1 MGQNSSRNPD
11 LPGPFRGVDMLP
23 FALNVLEFSDWETR
37 ASALSTAKQFAEISR
52 LELTY
57 RWYCERLAL
66 QHGLYSS
73 YEMGEVLGWKALF
86 LQLYPLRGL
95 WAPRPEAEHETERAV
110 RRPGDDRFK
119 VNVFVRFRPRGE
131 EDAEDA
137 AQLATVTLPLHQR
150 MALIRMSHGL
160 KTKREV
166 LQVLAK
172 EGSWFGPKWES
183 VREKRGKAHRSP
195 PKLQPKDSSSPSQQS
210 LHAGVQN
217 LDPEYNRLVMV
228 TPDVGMREF
237 TFDGV
242 FPTDVRQ
249 RDVYNKVARRL
260 VMDCMNGFNT
270 TAIMYGQTG
279 SGKTVRPA
287 YADYVYIRCPSHA
300 PSCLTVHHVRTRR
313 ADLPGGGP

>member
-1 MGQNSSRNPD
+1 MGQNSSRTPD

-37 ASALSTAKQFAEISR
+37 AAALSVSKQFAEIGR

-73 YEMGEVLGWKALF
+73 YEMGEVLGWKHLF
-86 LQLYPLRGL
+86 QQLYPLREL
-95 WAPRPEAEHETERAV
+95 WTPRAEEGEDHTSERAV
-110 RRPGDDRFK
+110 RRTGEDRFK

-131 EDAEDA
+131 EEENA
-137 AQLATVTLPLHQR
+137 AQLAAVTLPLHQR

-172 EGSWFGPKWES
+172 EGSWFGPKWEA

-195 PKLQPKDSSSPSQQS
+195 PKLQPKDGSSPSQQS

-242 FPTDVRQ
+242 FPTGVRQ
-249 RDVYNKVARRL
+249 REVYNKVARRL
-260 VMDCMNGFNT
+260 VMECINGFNT

-279 SGKTVRPA
+279 SGKTVRRTHLYAA
-287 YADYVYIRCPSHA
+287 YNTLSLISIVSI
-300 PSCLTVHHVRTRR
+300 
-313 ADLPGGGP
+313 